1 MLKSKG
7 EKVFNVFNIIL
18 MCLLSLVFILP
29 YWMILISS
37 LTDELALIRNGY
49 GLWTND
55 FSFEAYRYIFTTNPL
70 MIRSILNSIFIA
82 VVGAILTLV
91 VSMLYAYPLSRRS
104 TKGKR
109 FFSVYSVITM
119 LFGGGLIPTFLVV
132 STFFDDSL
140 LAIIVPQAMSAWYAI
155 LLKNYYMSLPESL
168 EEAARLDG
176 AGHYTIMFR
185 IYVPLSMPINA
196 SILLFTAVSL
206 WNNYTSPMIYL
217 TTKEKFPVQYLVQQ
231 IMTSLDSIY
240 GGTSTGVTPAQSV
253 KMASIVVA
261 SLPIIIVYP
270 FLQKYFI
277 NGTIVGGV
285 KE

>member
-18 MCLLSLVFILP
+18 MCLLSLVFFLP

-240 GGTSTGVTPAQSV
+240 GGVSTGVTPSQSV

>member
-1 MLKSKG
+1 M
-7 EKVFNVFNIIL
+7 
-18 MCLLSLVFILP
+18 
-29 YWMILISS
+29 
-37 LTDELALIRNGY
+37 
-49 GLWTND
+49 
-55 FSFEAYRYIFTTNPL
+55 
-70 MIRSILNSIFIA
+70 
-82 VVGAILTLV
+82 VGAILTLV

-240 GGTSTGVTPAQSV
+240 GGVSTGVTPSQSV

>member
-7 EKVFNVFNIIL
+7 EKIFNVFNIIL
-18 MCLLSLVFILP
+18 MCLLSLVFVLP

-240 GGTSTGVTPAQSV
+240 GGVSTGVTPSQSV

>member
-240 GGTSTGVTPAQSV
+240 GGVSTGVTPSQSV

-277 NGTIVGGV
+277 TGTIVGGV

>member
-196 SILLFTAVSL
+196 SILLFTA
-206 WNNYTSPMIYL
+206 
-217 TTKEKFPVQYLVQQ
+217 KEKFPVQYLVQQ

-240 GGTSTGVTPAQSV
+240 GGVSTGVTPSQSV

>member
-240 GGTSTGVTPAQSV
+240 GGVSTGVTPSQSV

>member
-91 VSMLYAYPLSRRS
+91 VSMMYAYPLSRRS

-240 GGTSTGVTPAQSV
+240 GGVSTGVTPSQSV

>member
-7 EKVFNVFNIIL
+7 EKIFNVFNIIL
-18 MCLLSLVFILP
+18 MCLLSLVFVLP

-49 GLWTND
+49 GLWTHD

-240 GGTSTGVTPAQSV
+240 GGVSTGVTPSQSV

>member
-240 GGTSTGVTPAQSV
+240 GGVSTGVTPSQSV
-253 KMASIVVA
+253 KMASIVVRA
-261 SLPIIIVYP
+261 LPNIILYP
-270 FLQKYFI
+270 CQHKIII

>member
-155 LLKNYYMSLPESL
+155 RLKNYYMSLPESL

-240 GGTSTGVTPAQSV
+240 GGVSTGVTPSQSV